1 MNAKGIED
9 IYELSPLQ
17 QGMLFH
23 SLYEPESRLY
33 FEQVVVPFEGG
44 VNRDAFV
51 KAWTSVANADTA
63 VRTSFHWESFVKPVQ
78 VVHDAAPVPVEFRDL
93 CSVDPAGRDAA
104 IETLLAEDRQRGFDL
119 QRAPL
124 FRVMV
129 IQLSPTSYRLVLS
142 FHHIILDGWSLQ
154 MVVAQFSEVYPAIC
168 AGRTPNLPATRPY
181 GDHIRWLQRQDLDA
195 ARNYWHNTL
204 GGFEG
209 DCRLLRAPA
218 AAGLVQNYT
227 EQSLQLTA
235 ETSAALRQFAA
246 AHKLTL
252 NTLVQGAWALLL
264 YRLTGSADVLF
275 GVTVSGRPAELRDVE
290 RMVGLFINTLPLR
303 ARINPES
310 VVTAWLENL
319 QRQQFEARLF
329 DYSPLVQIREW
340 SGVAGFGTLFETLFA
355 FENYPVQTRGA
366 EGAAPAVFVERT
378 NYPLSAA
385 VVPGPR
391 IHIRLLYNQS
401 LLSGDAVRRIGAN
414 YELVLEA
421 LAQSQGKR
429 IAGLDTLTSEDRDL
443 LTRVNATRTEYPAE
457 ETIDSLWREVV
468 SASPDSPALEFGS
481 HRMTYRE
488 LDLAAGKL
496 AAKLHSLGVRRE
508 APVAVLLDRSVDFIT
523 AVLAILKAGGAYLPL
538 DPAFPNA
545 RLIGILEDIGANL
558 LITSSGYASRLRTPS
573 VTVLLVDA
581 PVGDEPPLADDP
593 SASPEHPA
601 YVMYTSGSTGVPKG
615 IVVPHRAVVRLVRN
629 TNYIS
634 IAPQDRIANLSNCA
648 FDASTF
654 EIWGRC

>member
-1 MNAKGIED
+1 M
-9 IYELSPLQ
+9 
-17 QGMLFH
+17 
-23 SLYEPESRLY
+23 
-33 FEQVVVPFEGG
+33 
-44 VNRDAFV
+44 
-51 KAWTSVANADTA
+51 
-63 VRTSFHWESFVKPVQ
+63 
-78 VVHDAAPVPVEFRDL
+78 
-93 CSVDPAGRDAA
+93 
-104 IETLLAEDRQRGFDL
+104 
-119 QRAPL
+119 
-124 FRVMV
+124 
-129 IQLSPTSYRLVLS
+129 
-142 FHHIILDGWSLQ
+142 
-154 MVVAQFSEVYPAIC
+154 
-168 AGRTPNLPATRPY
+168 
-181 GDHIRWLQRQDLDA
+181 
-195 ARNYWHNTL
+195 
-204 GGFEG
+204 
-209 DCRLLRAPA
+209 
-218 AAGLVQNYT
+218 
-227 EQSLQLTA
+227 
-235 ETSAALRQFAA
+235 
-246 AHKLTL
+246 
-252 NTLVQGAWALLL
+252 
-264 YRLTGSADVLF
+264 LF

-508 APVAVLLDRSVDFIT
+508 APVAVLLDRSVR
-523 AVLAILKAGGAYLPL
+523 LHHRGARHTQGRRRR
-538 DPAFPNA
+538 PAPGSACPNA

-558 LITSSGYASRLRTPS
+558 LITSSGYASRLRIVLGDGPARGRSRGRRAAACGRSLGIALNTPL
-573 VTVLLVDA
+573 T
-581 PVGDEPPLADDP
+581 
-593 SASPEHPA
+593 
-601 YVMYTSGSTGVPKG
+601 
-615 IVVPHRAVVRLVRN
+615 
-629 TNYIS
+629 
-634 IAPQDRIANLSNCA
+634 
-648 FDASTF
+648 
-654 EIWGRC
+654 